1 MEQVELKAI
10 IEGLLFVSGEEGI
23 DVKQIAD
30 VVEEDKKKVIEIIE
44 EMKQE
49 YAKAHRGIQI
59 IEVAGAYQMTTLQQ
73 HASYYE
79 KLAFSPTQATLS
91 QAALETLSIVAYRQP
106 MTKVEIEE
114 IRGVK
119 SDRAITTLIKKAL
132 IKEVGR
138 MEGAGRP
145 ILYGTT
151 KEFLD
156 YFGLNRLEDL
166 PSLSENPDL
175 EEIEQEA
182 DLFFS
187 K

>member
-1 MEQVELKAI
+1 MERSEIKAV
-10 IEGLLFVSGEEGI
+10 IEGLLFVTGDEGLGA
-23 DVKQIAD
+23 KQIAE
-30 VVEEDKKKVIEIIE
+30 VLELDKKKTVELIE
-44 EMKQE
+44 ELKKE
-49 YAKAHRGIQI
+49 LKEGGRGLQI
-59 IEVAGAYQMTTLQQ
+59 IEVAGSYQMTTLAQ

-119 SDRAITTLIKKAL
+119 SDKAITTLIKKSL

-138 MEGAGRP
+138 MDGAGRP

-166 PSLSENPDL
+166 PSLSDNPDL